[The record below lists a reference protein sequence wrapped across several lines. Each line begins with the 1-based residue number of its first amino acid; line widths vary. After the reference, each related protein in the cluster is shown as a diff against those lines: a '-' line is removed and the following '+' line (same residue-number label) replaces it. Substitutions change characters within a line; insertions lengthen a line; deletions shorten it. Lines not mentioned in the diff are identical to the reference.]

1 MARPVHVSIFRLDG
15 DPGRPAGLIGAHRPA
30 PRRQGVEEVPHLVHV
45 ELGPGSLMGATG
57 AVYPYGDATYEG
69 SIYGHTLNA
78 PIVTA
83 AGI

>member
-1 MARPVHVSIFRLDG
+1 
-15 DPGRPAGLIGAHRPA
+15 
-30 PRRQGVEEVPHLVHV
+30 
-45 ELGPGSLMGATG
+45 MGATG